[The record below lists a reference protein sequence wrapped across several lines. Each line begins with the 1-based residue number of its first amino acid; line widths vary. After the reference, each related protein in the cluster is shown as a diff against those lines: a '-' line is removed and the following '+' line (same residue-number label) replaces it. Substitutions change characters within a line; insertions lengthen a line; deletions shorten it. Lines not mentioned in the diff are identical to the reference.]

1 MELSYFFSSKQGS
14 DIFRLSFLKENL
26 ILLPQEIFVL
36 VNSIQFTT
44 FLYKFST
51 MKKIFAFG
59 LIVLT
64 FLSCKKQEYDVIIR
78 NGTVYDGSGKPG
90 VVTDVGIHADT
101 VDFIGDLSQA
111 VGKNEI
117 DAKGLAVAPGFINML
132 SHAEISLLFDGNS
145 QSDIRQGVTL
155 EVFGEGSMG
164 PMNDTM
170 KKDEEEAMKHD
181 PDWAYKIDW
190 TSLGDYFESLERR
203 KITPNVA
210 SFVSAITV
218 RVHEL
223 GYANRAPS
231 SEELERMKA
240 LVKQAMEEGAMGLTS
255 ALIYAPA
262 NYASTEELIE
272 LSKVASQYGGMY
284 IAHIRSEGN
293 SIFEAVDETIRIA
306 REAKLPAEIY
316 HLKFSGKDN
325 WNKIDSVITMIDK
338 ANKEG
343 LKITA
348 DMYTYTAGAT
358 GLDAAMPPWLQEG
371 GIKEWIK
378 RMKDP
383 VMRKKALQEMR
394 TPTNKWENLMKLAGD
409 FDKVLLMGFTND
421 SLRKNFTGKTL
432 GQVAKIYGK
441 SPEETA
447 MDLVITD
454 GTRVGTAYFLMTEEN
469 VKRQIQLP
477 YVSFGSDAESSTAAG
492 NFLKTPTHP
501 RAYGNFSRLLGK
513 YVRDEKV
520 ISLEESIRRLT
531 SLPAYNLRIKKR
543 GLLQTGYYADL
554 AIFDPAK
561 VQDNATFENPH
572 QYSTGMVHVFV
583 NGVQVL
589 KDGEHTNEK
598 PGRIVRGPG
607 YDLQMK

>member
-1 MELSYFFSSKQGS
+1 MQ
-14 DIFRLSFLKENL
+14 RLSILFFLMMFMASCQK
-26 ILLPQEIFVL
+26 Q
-36 VNSIQFTT
+36 
-44 FLYKFST
+44 KF
-51 MKKIFAFG
+51 
-59 LIVLT
+59 
-64 FLSCKKQEYDVIIR
+64 DVILR
-78 NGTVYDGSGKPG
+78 GGTVYDGSGKEG
-90 VVTDVGIHADT
+90 VVMDVGINADT
-101 VDFIGDLSQA
+101 VAFIGDLSKA
-111 VGKNEI
+111 VGKKEI

-132 SHAEISLLFDGNS
+132 SHCEVSLLFDGNS

-155 EVFGEGSMG
+155 EVLGEGSMG
-164 PMNDTM
+164 PMNDQM
-170 KKDEEEAMKHD
+170 KRDDEEAMKRD
-181 PDWAYKIDW
+181 PDWQYKIDW
-190 TSLGDYFESLERR
+190 TTLREYLEGLEKRGVS
-203 KITPNVA
+203 PNVA

-223 GYANRAPS
+223 GYANRAASP
-231 SEELERMKA
+231 EELERMKA
-240 LVKQAMEEGAMGLTS
+240 LVKTAMEEGAMGVTS

-262 NYASTEELIE
+262 NYASTEELVE

-293 SIFEAVDETIRIA
+293 SIFEAIDETIRIA

-325 WNKIDSVITMIDK
+325 WNKIDSVIAMIDH

-348 DMYTYTAGAT
+348 DMYTYVAGAT

-383 VMRKKALQEMR
+383 VIRKKALQEMR

-409 FDKVLLMGFTND
+409 FDRVLLMGFTND

-520 ISLEESIRRLT
+520 ISLAEAIRRLT
-531 SLPAYNLRIKKR
+531 SLPASNLKIEKR
-543 GLLQTGYYADL
+543 GSLQIGYYADL
-554 AIFDPAK
+554 AIFDPVK
-561 VQDNATFENPH
+561 IQDHATFENPH

-583 NGVQVL
+583 NGTQVL
-589 KDGEHTNEK
+589 ENGEHTNAK
-598 PGRIVRGPG
+598 PGRVVRGPG
-607 YDLQMK
+607 WKGK

>member
-1 MELSYFFSSKQGS
+1 
-14 DIFRLSFLKENL
+14 
-26 ILLPQEIFVL
+26 
-36 VNSIQFTT
+36 
-44 FLYKFST
+44 
-51 MKKIFAFG
+51 MKKYMTLFIAMFVA
-59 LIVLT
+59 LA
-64 FLSCKKQEYDVIIR
+64 SCKKQTYDVIIR
-78 NGTVYDGSGKPG
+78 GGTVYDGSGKPG
-90 VVTDVGIHADT
+90 MMADVGMNADT
-101 VDFIGDLSQA
+101 LAFIGDLKNA
-111 VGKNEI
+111 VGKKEI

-132 SHAEISLLFDGNS
+132 SHAEGSLLFDGNS

-164 PMNDTM
+164 PMNDKM
-170 KKDEEEAMKHD
+170 KADDEEAMKRD

-190 TSLGDYFESLERR
+190 TTLGQYLEGLER
-203 KITPNVA
+203 KGISTNVA

-231 SEELERMKA
+231 AEELERMKA
-240 LVKQAMEEGAMGLTS
+240 LVKQAMDEGAMGVTS

-272 LSKVASQYGGMY
+272 LSKVAAASGGMY

-293 SIFEAVDETIRIA
+293 SIFEAVNETIRIA

-325 WNKIDSVITMIDK
+325 WNKIDSVIAMIDN
-338 ANKEG
+338 ANQEG

-371 GIKEWIK
+371 GLKEWIK
-378 RMKDP
+378 RMQNP
-383 VMRKKALQEMR
+383 VIRKKALQEMR
-394 TPTNKWENLMKLAGD
+394 TPTNEWENLMMLAGD

-421 SLRKNFTGKTL
+421 SLRRNFTGKTL

-441 SPEETA
+441 TPEETA

-477 YVSFGSDAESSTAAG
+477 YISFGSDAESSTASG
-492 NFLKTPTHP
+492 NFLKIPTHP

-513 YVRDEKV
+513 YVREEKV
-520 ISLEESIRRLT
+520 ISLEEAIRRLT
-531 SLPAYNLRIKKR
+531 SLPASNLKIQKR
-543 GLLQTGYYADL
+543 GALMPGYFGDV
-554 AIFDPAK
+554 AIFDPTKIA
-561 VQDNATFENPH
+561 DHATFENPH

-583 NGVQVL
+583 NGTQVL
-589 KDGEHTNEK
+589 ENGEHTNAR
-598 PGRIVRGPG
+598 PGRVVRGPG
-607 YDLQMK
+607 WKKTE

>member
-1 MELSYFFSSKQGS
+1 
-14 DIFRLSFLKENL
+14 
-26 ILLPQEIFVL
+26 
-36 VNSIQFTT
+36 
-44 FLYKFST
+44 
-51 MKKIFAFG
+51 MKKYVILFLATFG
-59 LIVLT
+59 LLA
-64 FLSCKKQEYDVIIR
+64 SCKKQTYDVIIR
-78 NGTVYDGSGKPG
+78 GGTVYDGSGKPG
-90 VVTDVGIHADT
+90 MMVDVAMNGDT
-101 VDFIGDLSQA
+101 LAFIGDLKNA
-111 VGKNEI
+111 VGKKEI

-132 SHAEISLLFDGNS
+132 SHAEGSLLFDGNS

-155 EVFGEGSMG
+155 EVLGESSMG
-164 PMNDTM
+164 PMNDKM
-170 KKDEEEAMKHD
+170 KADEEEVMKRD

-190 TSLGDYFESLERR
+190 TTLGQYLEGLER
-203 KITPNVA
+203 KGISTNVA

-231 SEELERMKA
+231 AEELERMKA
-240 LVKQAMEEGAMGLTS
+240 LVKQAMDEGAMGVTS

-272 LSKVASQYGGMY
+272 LNKVAAASGGMY

-293 SIFEAVDETIRIA
+293 SIFDAVNETIRIA

-325 WNKIDSVITMIDK
+325 WNKIDSVIALIDN
-338 ANKEG
+338 ANQEG

-378 RMKDP
+378 RMQNP

-394 TPTNKWENLMKLAGD
+394 TPTNKWENLMMLAGD

-441 SPEETA
+441 TPEETA

-477 YVSFGSDAESSTAAG
+477 YVSFGSDAESSTASG

-513 YVRDEKV
+513 YVREEKV
-520 ISLEESIRRLT
+520 ISLEEAVRRLT
-531 SLPAYNLRIKKR
+531 SLPASNLKIQRR
-543 GLLQTGYYADL
+543 GALIPGYFADL
-554 AIFDPAK
+554 AIFDPTKIA
-561 VQDNATFENPH
+561 DHATFENPH

-583 NGVQVL
+583 NGIQVL
-589 KDGEHTNEK
+589 ENGEHTNAR
-598 PGRIVRGPG
+598 PGKVVRGPG
-607 YDLQMK
+607 WKSN

>member
-1 MELSYFFSSKQGS
+1 
-14 DIFRLSFLKENL
+14 
-26 ILLPQEIFVL
+26 
-36 VNSIQFTT
+36 
-44 FLYKFST
+44 
-51 MKKIFAFG
+51 MKKISFPLF
-59 LIVLT
+59 LIVILLT
-64 FLSCKKQEYDVIIR
+64 ACQKKEYDIIIR
-78 NGTVYDGSGKPG
+78 QGTVYDGMGKPG
-90 VVTDVGIHADT
+90 VVNDVAIQSDT
-101 VDFIGDLSQA
+101 IAFIGDLSNA
-111 VGKNEI
+111 IGKKEI

-132 SHAEISLLFDGNS
+132 SHAEVSLLFDGNS

-164 PMNDTM
+164 PMSHKMKQDDT
-170 KKDEEEAMKHD
+170 EAMKHD
-181 PDWAYKIDW
+181 LDWAYPIEW
-190 TSLGDYFESLERR
+190 TTLGEYLETLER
-203 KITPNVA
+203 KGISPNVA

-218 RVHEL
+218 RIHEL

-231 SEELERMKA
+231 TEELERMKA
-240 LVKQAMEEGAMGLTS
+240 LVKAAMEEGALGVTS

-272 LSKVASQYGGMY
+272 LSKVASSYGGMY

-293 SIFEAVDETIRIA
+293 SIFEAMEETIRIA
-306 REAKLPAEIY
+306 REGNIPAEIY
-316 HLKFSGKDN
+316 HLKFSGKEN
-325 WNKIDSVITMIDK
+325 WNKIDSVVAMIDA
-338 ANKEG
+338 ANKSG

-371 GIKEWIK
+371 GINEWIK

-383 VMRKKALQEMR
+383 KIRQKAIQEMR
-394 TPTNKWENLMKLAGD
+394 TSTNKWENLMLLTGD
-409 FDKVLLMGFTND
+409 FDKVLLLGFTND

-469 VKRQIQLP
+469 VKKQIALP
-477 YVSFGSDAESSTAAG
+477 YVSFGSDAESSTASG

-501 RAYGNFSRLLGK
+501 RAYGNFARLLGK

-520 ISLEESIRRLT
+520 IPLEEAIRRLT
-531 SLPAYNLRIKKR
+531 SLPAENLKIKKR
-543 GLLQTGYYADL
+543 GSLEVGYYADL

-561 VQDNATFENPH
+561 VQDYSTFENPH
-572 QYSTGMVHVFV
+572 QYSTGMLHVFV

-589 KDGEHTNEK
+589 ENGEHTKAK
-598 PGRIVRGPG
+598 PGRVVRGPG
-607 YDLQMK
+607 WKSS

>member
-1 MELSYFFSSKQGS
+1 MKTSL
-14 DIFRLSFLKENL
+14 FLVVLLL
-26 ILLPQEIFVL
+26 II
-36 VNSIQFTT
+36 
-44 FLYKFST
+44 
-51 MKKIFAFG
+51 
-59 LIVLT
+59 
-64 FLSCKKQEYDVIIR
+64 SCKKQEYDVVIR
-78 NGTVYDGSGKPG
+78 GGTVYDGSGKPG
-90 VVTDVGIHADT
+90 VISDVGINKDT
-101 VDFIGDLSQA
+101 VAIIGDLSNA
-111 VGKNEI
+111 VGKKEI

-132 SHAEISLLFDGNS
+132 SHCEVSLLFDGNS

-155 EVFGEGSMG
+155 EVLGEGSMG
-164 PMNDTM
+164 PMNEQM
-170 KKDEEEAMKHD
+170 KRDDEEAMKHD
-181 PDWAYKIDW
+181 PDWEYKIDW
-190 TSLGDYFESLERR
+190 TTLGEYLSGLE
-203 KITPNVA
+203 KKGISPNVA

-231 SEELERMKA
+231 AEELERMKA
-240 LVKQAMEEGAMGLTS
+240 LVKQAMEEGAMGVTS

-272 LSKVASQYGGMY
+272 LSKVASSYGGMY

-293 SIFEAVDETIRIA
+293 SILEAVDETIRIA
-306 REAKLPAEIY
+306 REANLPAEIY

-325 WNKIDSVITMIDK
+325 WNKFDSVTAMIDK
-338 ANKEG
+338 ANKNG

-378 RMKDP
+378 RMQNP

-394 TPTNKWENLMKLAGD
+394 ILTNKWENLMMLAGS

-432 GQVAKIYGK
+432 AEVSRIYGK

-477 YVSFGSDAESSTAAG
+477 YVSFGSDAESSTASG

-520 ISLEESIRRLT
+520 IPLEEAIRRLT
-531 SLPAYNLRIKKR
+531 SLPASNLKIKKR
-543 GLLQTGYYADL
+543 GSVVAGYFADL
-554 AIFDPAK
+554 AIFDPYKIA
-561 VQDNATFENPH
+561 DHATFENPH

-583 NGVQVL
+583 NGTQVL
-589 KDGEHTNEK
+589 ENGEHTNAK
-598 PGRIVRGPG
+598 PGRVVRGPG
-607 YDLQMK
+607 WKK

>member
-1 MELSYFFSSKQGS
+1 MMFMASCQKQ
-14 DIFRLSFLKENL
+14 
-26 ILLPQEIFVL
+26 
-36 VNSIQFTT
+36 
-44 FLYKFST
+44 KF
-51 MKKIFAFG
+51 
-59 LIVLT
+59 
-64 FLSCKKQEYDVIIR
+64 DVILR
-78 NGTVYDGSGKPG
+78 GGTVYDGSGKEG
-90 VVTDVGIHADT
+90 VVMDVGINADT
-101 VDFIGDLSQA
+101 VAFIGDLSKA
-111 VGKNEI
+111 VGKKEI

-132 SHAEISLLFDGNS
+132 SHCEVSLLFDGNS

-155 EVFGEGSMG
+155 EVLGEGSMG
-164 PMNDTM
+164 PMNDQM
-170 KKDEEEAMKHD
+170 KRDDEEAMKRD
-181 PDWAYKIDW
+181 PDWQYKIDW
-190 TSLGDYFESLERR
+190 TTLGEYLEGLEKRGVS
-203 KITPNVA
+203 PNVA

-223 GYANRAPS
+223 GYANRAASP
-231 SEELERMKA
+231 EELERMKA
-240 LVKQAMEEGAMGLTS
+240 LVKTAMEEGAMGVTS

-262 NYASTEELIE
+262 NYASTEELVE

-293 SIFEAVDETIRIA
+293 SIFEAIDETIRIA

-325 WNKIDSVITMIDK
+325 WNKIDSVIAMIDH

-348 DMYTYTAGAT
+348 DMYTYVAGAT

-383 VMRKKALQEMR
+383 VIRKKALQEMR

-409 FDKVLLMGFTND
+409 FDRVLLMGFTND

-520 ISLEESIRRLT
+520 ISLAEAIRRLT
-531 SLPAYNLRIKKR
+531 SLPASNLKIEKR
-543 GLLQTGYYADL
+543 GSIQISYYADL
-554 AIFDPAK
+554 AIFDPLK
-561 VQDNATFENPH
+561 IQDHATFENPH

-583 NGVQVL
+583 NGTQVL
-589 KDGEHTNEK
+589 ENGEHTNAK
-598 PGRIVRGPG
+598 PGRVVRGPG
-607 YDLQMK
+607 WKGK

>member
-1 MELSYFFSSKQGS
+1 
-14 DIFRLSFLKENL
+14 
-26 ILLPQEIFVL
+26 
-36 VNSIQFTT
+36 
-44 FLYKFST
+44 
-51 MKKIFAFG
+51 MKKYMTLFIAMFVA
-59 LIVLT
+59 LA
-64 FLSCKKQEYDVIIR
+64 SCKKQTYDVIIR
-78 NGTVYDGSGKPG
+78 GGTVYDGSGKPG
-90 VVTDVGIHADT
+90 MMADVAMNADT
-101 VDFIGDLSQA
+101 LAFIGDLKNA
-111 VGKNEI
+111 VGKKEI

-132 SHAEISLLFDGNS
+132 SHAEGSLLFDGNS

-164 PMNDTM
+164 PMNDKM
-170 KKDEEEAMKHD
+170 KADDEEAMKRD

-190 TSLGDYFESLERR
+190 TTLCQYLEGLER
-203 KITPNVA
+203 KGISTNVA

-231 SEELERMKA
+231 AEELERMKA
-240 LVKQAMEEGAMGLTS
+240 LVKQAMDEGAMGVTS

-272 LSKVASQYGGMY
+272 LSKVAAASGGMY

-293 SIFEAVDETIRIA
+293 SIFEAVNETIRIA
-306 REAKLPAEIY
+306 REANLPAEIY

-325 WNKIDSVITMIDK
+325 WNKIDSVIAMIDN
-338 ANKEG
+338 ANQEG

-378 RMKDP
+378 RMQNP

-394 TPTNKWENLMKLAGD
+394 TATNKWENLMMLAGD

-421 SLRKNFTGKTL
+421 SLRRNFTGRTL

-441 SPEETA
+441 TPEETA

-477 YVSFGSDAESSTAAG
+477 YISFGSDAESSTAAG

-513 YVRDEKV
+513 YVREEKV
-520 ISLEESIRRLT
+520 ILLEEAVRRLT
-531 SLPAYNLRIKKR
+531 SLPASNLKIQKR
-543 GLLQTGYYADL
+543 GALMPGYFGDL
-554 AIFDPAK
+554 AIFDPTKIA
-561 VQDNATFENPH
+561 DHATFENPH

-583 NGVQVL
+583 NGTQVL
-589 KDGEHTNEK
+589 ENGEHTNAR
-598 PGRIVRGPG
+598 PGRVVRGPG
-607 YDLQMK
+607 WKKTE